1 VKSELK
7 KGDIGRINKKE
18 IKEEFIKEVAANIQ
32 NTRLKDAEDINEIW
46 NKIKEGINEA
56 AGKKSTKRR
65 KTTKK

>member
-1 VKSELK
+1 MKSELK
-7 KGDIGRINKKE
+7 KWDIGRINKKE

-32 NTRLKDAEDINEIW
+32 NTRLKDVEDINEIW

>member
-1 VKSELK
+1 MKSELK